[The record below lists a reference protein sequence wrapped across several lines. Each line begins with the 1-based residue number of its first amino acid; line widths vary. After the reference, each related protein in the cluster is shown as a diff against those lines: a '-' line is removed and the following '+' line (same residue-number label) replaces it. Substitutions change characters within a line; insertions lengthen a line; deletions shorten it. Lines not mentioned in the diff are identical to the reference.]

1 MWCNQCNESNT
12 NDLNICW
19 CSIIG
24 RDNTTVD
31 TVSEPWDVIVS
42 SPFYEVTSPLWTVE
56 VHKVVDTETNTITFE
71 IEKECCPDQFVKACP
86 SDTTP
91 WVLFNDKLVVDTSW
105 PLTYD
110 LVNCPWDA
118 HVRIWFDVSQLNA
131 PDRLVAV
138 NSSCVA
144 RYLEDAL
151 ASDSPEY
158 FEFETVA
165 CRSVLTPKPRK
176 LLRAEFKALTE
187 ATNVLQWQTTWF
199 QGINNT
205 RMVKSTNME
214 SAISAENLGWSDSY
228 WTVTI
233 PRDGWYQINMQGS
246 YVCSWVHTIRNQIV
260 RVDTWLLIP
269 VLDSREEW
277 GRRVDQD
284 ANDLI
289 NTQSELNTDIALAM
303 HSDIA
308 AANWEEM
315 AISTFMRWHWFWW
328 STATFLTEWTQ
339 LAMIFKYNTIVKNT
353 FTSLPEYTVVFTT
366 IGNDLSTNGEWAGTW
381 WSIIELPEY
390 TLTD

>member
-1 MWCNQCNESNT
+1 MSCWCEDNT
-12 NDLNICW
+12 PLNTCW
-19 CSIIG
+19 CSLIWA
-24 RDNTTVD
+24 DNTTID
-31 TVSEPWDVIVS
+31 TTSQPWDVIVS
-42 SPFYEVTSPLWTVE
+42 SPFYEVVSPLNTIE
-56 VHKVVDTETNTITFE
+56 VHKVIDEESNTITFE
-71 IEKECCPDQFVKACP
+71 IEKECCPDRYVWACEN
-86 SDTTP
+86 DTNP

-138 NSSCVA
+138 NSSCSSK
-144 RYLEDAL
+144 YLEESL
-151 ASDSPEY
+151 ATDDPTY
-158 FEFETVA
+158 FTFETVA

-176 LLRAEFKALTE
+176 LLRAEFKTLTE
-187 ATNVLQWQTTWF
+187 SINVLQWQTTWF
-199 QGINNT
+199 QWIDST

-214 SAISAENLGWSDSY
+214 SAISEENLWWSSDY
-228 WTVTI
+228 YTVTI
-233 PRDGWYQINMQGS
+233 PRDGWYQINMQWS
-246 YVCSWVHTIRNQIV
+246 YVCSGVHTIRNQIV

-277 GRRVDQD
+277 GWRVDQD

-289 NTQSELNTDIALAM
+289 NTQWELNTDIALAM

-315 AISTFMRWHWFWW
+315 WISTFMRWHWFWG

-339 LAMIFKYNTIVKNT
+339 LTMIFKYNTIVKNT

-366 IGNDLSTNGEWAGTW
+366 IGTDLSTNWEWAGTW

-390 TLTD
+390 ALTD